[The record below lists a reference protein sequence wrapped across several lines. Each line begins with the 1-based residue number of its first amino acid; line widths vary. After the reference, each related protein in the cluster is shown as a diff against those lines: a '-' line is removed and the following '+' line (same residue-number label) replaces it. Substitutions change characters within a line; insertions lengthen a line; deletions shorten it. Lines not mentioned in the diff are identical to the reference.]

1 MFRGHRSIA
10 IATVMSASLLTGLAV
25 AETTVAT
32 TSEDTIA
39 DASVA
44 ATSDTAGDTS
54 PEAAVEVLRPDA
66 SWEDVTRGEWTARA
80 WQWWLSLPT
89 DVNPSETNQGCG
101 YGQAGPVY
109 FLPIGAD
116 NIHCVVAEGTAI
128 YVTAEYTWCSTIEP
142 APAFGRNEEELQAC
156 ASLDNT
162 GITSHVTINGHDIG
176 DTGQY
181 RLATAAFPI
190 TLPEG
195 NLSLAQPGVALA
207 VAETT
212 NFIIAPP
219 PPGDYEIVASLS
231 SPDHNAVFTYTIS
244 VEAPQVLEAPPT
256 T

>member
-1 MFRGHRSIA
+1 
-10 IATVMSASLLTGLAV
+10 MSASLLTGLAV

-32 TSEDTIA
+32 TSPEE
-39 DASVA
+39 AS
-44 ATSDTAGDTS
+44 
-54 PEAAVEVLRPDA
+54 VEVLAPDE
-66 SWEDVTRGEWTARA
+66 SWAGVSRAEWTARA

-128 YVTAEYTWCSTIEP
+128 YVTAEYAWCSTIEP

-162 GITSHVTINGHDIG
+162 GITSHLTINGHDAG
-176 DTGQY
+176 DTGRY

-190 TLPEG
+190 TLSEG
-195 NLSLAQPGVALA
+195 NLNLAQPGVALA

-231 SPDHNAVFTYTIS
+231 SPDGGSALFTYTIS

>member
-1 MFRGHRSIA
+1 MSQQHRSIA

-25 AETTVAT
+25 ADTTVAT
-32 TSEDTIA
+32 TPEDTIV
-39 DASVA
+39 DTSVVA
-44 ATSDTAGDTS
+44 AAT
-54 PEAAVEVLRPDA
+54 PEEASVEVLAPDE
-66 SWEDVTRGEWTARA
+66 SWAGVSRAEWTARA

-89 DVNPSETNQGCG
+89 DVNPTMTHQGCS
-101 YGQAGPVY
+101 YGQAGPVS

-116 NIHCVVAEGTAI
+116 NLHCVVAEGTAI
-128 YVTAEYTWCSTIEP
+128 YVTAEYSWCSTIEP

-156 ASLDNT
+156 ASLADS
-162 GITSHVTINGHDIG
+162 GITSQVTINGHDVG

-190 TLPEG
+190 TLSEG
-195 NLSLAQPGVALA
+195 NVSTAPPGVALA

-219 PPGDYEIVASLS
+219 PPGDYEIVVSLS
-231 SPDHNAVFTYTIS
+231 SPDGSAGSRYTIS

>member
-1 MFRGHRSIA
+1 
-10 IATVMSASLLTGLAV
+10 MSASLLTGLAL

-32 TSEDTIA
+32 TSEDTIVET
-39 DASVA
+39 SVVA
-44 ATSDTAGDTS
+44 ATS
-54 PEAAVEVLRPDA
+54 PEEASVEVLPPDE
-66 SWEDVTRGEWTARA
+66 SWTGVSRAEWTARA

-89 DVNPSETNQGCG
+89 DVNPSMTHQGCS

-116 NIHCVVAEGTAI
+116 NLHCVVAEGTAI
-128 YVTAEYTWCSTIEP
+128 YVTAEWGYCTTTEP

-156 ASLDNT
+156 ASLDNS
-162 GITSHVTINGHDIG
+162 GITSHVTINGHDVG

-190 TLPEG
+190 TLSEG
-195 NLSLAQPGVALA
+195 NINHAQPGVALA
-207 VAETT
+207 VAETS

-219 PPGDYEIVASLS
+219 PPGDYDIVVSID
-231 SPDHNAVFTYTIS
+231 SPDGSAGFTYTIS

>member
-25 AETTVAT
+25 AERTVAT
-32 TSEDTIA
+32 TSPEE
-39 DASVA
+39 AS
-44 ATSDTAGDTS
+44 
-54 PEAAVEVLRPDA
+54 VEVLAPDE
-66 SWEDVTRGEWTARA
+66 SWDGVSRAEWTARA

-116 NIHCVVAEGTAI
+116 NVHCVVAEGTAI
-128 YVTAEYTWCSTIEP
+128 YVTAEWSQCSTIEP
-142 APAFGRNEEELQAC
+142 APSFGRNEEELQAC

-162 GITSHVTINGHDIG
+162 GITSHVTINGHDVG
-176 DTGQY
+176 DTGRY

-190 TLPEG
+190 TLSEG
-195 NLSLAQPGVALA
+195 NVNLAQPGVALA

-231 SPDHNAVFTYTIS
+231 SPDGSAVFTYTIS

>member
-1 MFRGHRSIA
+1 
-10 IATVMSASLLTGLAV
+10 MSASLLTGLAV

-32 TSEDTIA
+32 TPEDTIVET
-39 DASVA
+39 SVA
-44 ATSDTAGDTS
+44 AATT
-54 PEAAVEVLRPDA
+54 PEEAAVELLAPDE
-66 SWEDVTRGEWTARA
+66 SWAGVSRAEWTARA
-80 WQWWLSLPT
+80 WQWLLSLPT

-128 YVTAEYTWCSTIEP
+128 YVTGEYSWCSSIEP

-162 GITSHVTINGHDIG
+162 GITSHVTINGDDVG

-195 NLSLAQPGVALA
+195 NLSNVQPGVGLA

-219 PPGDYEIVASLS
+219 PPGDYEIAVSLRS
-231 SPDHNAVFTYTIS
+231 SDGGSAVFTYTIS

>member
-32 TSEDTIA
+32 TSPEE
-39 DASVA
+39 ASVDVLA
-44 ATSDTAGDTS
+44 PDESLAGVS
-54 PEAAVEVLRPDA
+54 RA
-66 SWEDVTRGEWTARA
+66 EWTARA

-162 GITSHVTINGHDIG
+162 GITSHVTINGHDVG

-190 TLPEG
+190 TLSEG
-195 NLSLAQPGVALA
+195 NLNLAQPGVALA
-207 VAETT
+207 VAETS

>member
-1 MFRGHRSIA
+1 MFRGHRSVA
-10 IATVMSASLLTGLAV
+10 IATVISASLLTGLAV

-32 TSEDTIA
+32 TSEDTIVET
-39 DASVA
+39 SVVA
-44 ATSDTAGDTS
+44 ATS
-54 PEAAVEVLRPDA
+54 PEEASVEVLAPDESLA
-66 SWEDVTRGEWTARA
+66 GVSRAEWTARA

-231 SPDHNAVFTYTIS
+231 SPDGSAVFTYTIS

>member
-1 MFRGHRSIA
+1 MSRGHRRIA

-25 AETTVAT
+25 ADTTVAT
-32 TSEDTIA
+32 TPEDTIVET
-39 DASVA
+39 SVA
-44 ATSDTAGDTS
+44 AATT
-54 PEAAVEVLRPDA
+54 PEEASVEVLAPDESLA
-66 SWEDVTRGEWTARA
+66 GVSRAEWTARA

-109 FLPIGAD
+109 FLPFSAD

-128 YVTAEYTWCSTIEP
+128 YVTAEYAWCSTVEP

-162 GITSHVTINGHDIG
+162 GITSHVTINGHDVG

-190 TLPEG
+190 TLSEG
-195 NLSLAQPGVALA
+195 NLNLAQPGVALA
-207 VAETT
+207 VAETS

-231 SPDHNAVFTYTIS
+231 SPDGSAVFTYTIS

>member
-1 MFRGHRSIA
+1 MFRGHRSVA
-10 IATVMSASLLTGLAV
+10 IATVISASLLTGLAV

-32 TSEDTIA
+32 TSEDTIVET
-39 DASVA
+39 SVVA
-44 ATSDTAGDTS
+44 ATS
-54 PEAAVEVLRPDA
+54 PEEASVEVLAPDE
-66 SWEDVTRGEWTARA
+66 SWAGVSRAEWTARA

-89 DVNPSETNQGCG
+89 DVNPSMTDTGCG

-109 FLPIGAD
+109 FLPISAD
-116 NIHCVVAEGTAI
+116 NVHCVVAEGTAI
-128 YVTAEYTWCSTIEP
+128 YVTAEYTWCSTVEP

>member
-10 IATVMSASLLTGLAV
+10 IATVISASLLTGLAV

-32 TSEDTIA
+32 TSPEE
-39 DASVA
+39 ASVDVLA
-44 ATSDTAGDTS
+44 PDESLAGVS
-54 PEAAVEVLRPDA
+54 RA
-66 SWEDVTRGEWTARA
+66 EWTARA

-101 YGQAGPVY
+101 YGQGGPVY

-244 VEAPQVLEAPPT
+244 VEAPQVLEA
-256 T
+256 

>member
-1 MFRGHRSIA
+1 MSRGHRRIA

-25 AETTVAT
+25 ADTTVAT
-32 TSEDTIA
+32 TPEDTIVET
-39 DASVA
+39 SVA
-44 ATSDTAGDTS
+44 AATT
-54 PEAAVEVLRPDA
+54 PEEASVEVLAPDESLA
-66 SWEDVTRGEWTARA
+66 GVSRAEWTARA

-89 DVNPSETNQGCG
+89 DVNPSMTNQGCG

-162 GITSHVTINGHDIG
+162 GITSHVTINGHDVG

-190 TLPEG
+190 TLSEG

>member
-1 MFRGHRSIA
+1 MSRGHRRIA

-25 AETTVAT
+25 ADTTVAT
-32 TSEDTIA
+32 TPEDTIVET
-39 DASVA
+39 SVA
-44 ATSDTAGDTS
+44 AATTPEEASVEMLAPDESWAGVS
-54 PEAAVEVLRPDA
+54 RA
-66 SWEDVTRGEWTARA
+66 EWTARA

-89 DVNPSETNQGCG
+89 DVNPSMTNQGCG

-128 YVTAEYTWCSTIEP
+128 YVTAEYAWCSTIEP

-156 ASLDNT
+156 TRELVDNA
-162 GITSHVTINGHDIG
+162 GMTSHVTINGHDVG

-190 TLPEG
+190 TLSEG
-195 NLSLAQPGVALA
+195 NLNLAQPGVALA
-207 VAETT
+207 VAETS

-219 PPGDYEIVASLS
+219 PPGDYEIVVSIS
-231 SPDHNAVFTYTIS
+231 SPDGSAVFTYTIS